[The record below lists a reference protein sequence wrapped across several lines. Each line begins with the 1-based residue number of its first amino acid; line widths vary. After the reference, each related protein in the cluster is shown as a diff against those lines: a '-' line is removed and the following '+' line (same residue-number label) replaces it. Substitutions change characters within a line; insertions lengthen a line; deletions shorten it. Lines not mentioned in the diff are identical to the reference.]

1 MQTNSTQYDLH
12 KIVILNPKGGCGKT
26 TLAINLASYFARR
39 GPPPTLVDRDPGGY
53 SMRWIEQRA
62 AALPKVHC
70 VPDYEDAH
78 FERPVR
84 AWPDSKELVVDL
96 PAAIGS
102 DQLFHEIYGAGS
114 VLIPI
119 VPSDI
124 DIRSAATFIAELLL
138 VGQFDRRNRNLGIVA
153 NRVRARTRSYQRLMR
168 FLRSLQIP
176 VVGELRDSQNYVHAA
191 ANGIGICE
199 MPDYKA
205 AQDTEQF
212 EPIVQW
218 LDRWRQR
225 RFDAMVEETTRP
237 LRSVSVVGSE
247 LSGDTA

>member
-1 MQTNSTQYDLH
+1 MQTTAKQDNLH

-53 SMRWIEQRA
+53 SMRWLEQRSA
-62 AALPKVHC
+62 ELPKVHG
-70 VPDYEDAH
+70 VADYEDAH
-78 FERPVR
+78 FERPSRV
-84 AWPDSKELVVDL
+84 WPDSKELVVDL
-96 PAAIGS
+96 PAATGR

-138 VGQFDRRNRNLGIVA
+138 VAQFDRRNRNLGIVA

-176 VVGELRDSQNYVHAA
+176 IVGELRDSQNYVYAA
-191 ANGIGICE
+191 ANGIGISE
-199 MPDYKA
+199 MPAYRVG
-205 AQDTEQF
+205 QDTEQF

-225 RFDAMVEETTRP
+225 RFDAMVAETFRP
-237 LRSVSVVGSE
+237 PREPDVVDTK